1 MEKGA
6 LLEMLGGMRFQTTLA
21 ITFFLL
27 YQLLLS
33 AVVCFLF
40 SFSLSFLFFV
50 YVVFAKM

>member
-6 LLEMLGGMRFQTTLA
+6 LHEMLGSMRFQTTVT
-21 ITFFLL
+21 ITFYLFC
-27 YQLLLS
+27 QLLLC

-40 SFSLSFLFFV
+40 SL